1 MIFPQITHIPCDLNQ
16 QHKRRVAARERLAR
30 AIKRRRRGLRDDVP
44 NAAVHSDAED
54 IEHSLRF

>member
-16 QHKRRVAARERLAR
+16 QHKRQVAARERLAR
-30 AIKRRRRGLRDDVP
+30 ALKRRRRGHHDDVP

-54 IEHSLRF
+54 VEHSLRF